1 VTPEVISLIV
11 AHLRLVLIAI
21 AAGSVLGLGIG
32 IVAARNR
39 LVERGALGAA
49 SLIQAVP
56 ALALLAAMVPLFAW
70 LGHTSGLP
78 ISGIGELPAL
88 VALTLYAILPIAR
101 GVVVGIRSIDPA
113 VEQAALAVGMT
124 DRQRFRLV
132 DRPLAMPATLAGLR
146 TATAWTVGMA
156 TLATPIGARSLGNLI
171 FSGLQTRHY
180 DQVAI
185 GCAAAAIMAIVL
197 DALLA
202 LAERRA
208 RGRHPGSVGATV
220 FGTIGVAAAL
230 AVVVG
235 LAPSAALRPIR
246 IGAKSFTEQ
255 LILAEV
261 LRCAVGDASP
271 VEVRPSLGT
280 TVAFDAVRSGELDAY
295 VEYTGTAWS
304 TIMKRTAQVDR
315 NAMRAEVTA
324 ALQSDFGVRVVANL
338 GFENAY
344 ALVVSAD
351 NPAQRISDLGA
362 ASSKLFG
369 GDYEF
374 FERSEWQ
381 ALRTSYGLAPRE
393 TRAMDPSLLYDA
405 LATAAVDV
413 IAGYTTDGRVDA
425 LHLRVLADDHGAIP
439 PYDAIVV
446 ISERL
451 AREQPEIAARL
462 AALEGS
468 IDAATMRRWNA
479 AVDSGSVTPAAAV
492 REHAGCRK
500 PAVD

>member
-1 VTPEVISLIV
+1 MTSDVLSLFV

-21 AAGSVLGLGIG
+21 GVGSVFGLTIG

-39 LVERGALGAA
+39 FVERSALGAA

-70 LGHTSGLP
+70 LGHVSGLP
-78 ISGIGELPAL
+78 ISGIGEVPAL

-113 VEQAALAVGMT
+113 VDQAALAVGMT

-132 DRPLAMPATLAGLR
+132 DLPLAMPATLAGLR

-180 DQVAI
+180 DQVAL
-185 GCAAAAIMAIVL
+185 GCAAAAAMAISL
-197 DALLA
+197 DALLTW
-202 LAERRA
+202 AERRA
-208 RGRHPGSVGATV
+208 RGRRPGRVAAVVFGAIGMATVGAV
-220 FGTIGVAAAL
+220 I
-230 AVVVG
+230 VG
-235 LAPSAALRPIR
+235 LAPSSAARPIR

-261 LRCAVGDASP
+261 LRCAVGNNSP

-280 TVAFDAVRSGELDAY
+280 TVAFDAVRSGDLDAY

-304 TIMKRTAQVDR
+304 TILKRTTQVDR
-315 NAMRAEVTA
+315 ETMRSEVAA
-324 ALQSDFGVRVVANL
+324 ALQRDFGVRVVADL

-344 ALVVSAD
+344 ALVVRAD

-362 ASSKLFG
+362 AATSLFG

-381 ALRTSYGLAPRE
+381 ALRASYGLAPRE

-405 LATAAVDV
+405 LSTGGVDV
-413 IAGYTTDGRVDA
+413 IAGYTTDGRIDA
-425 LHLRVLADDHGAIP
+425 MHLHVLSDDRGAIP

-446 ISERL
+446 VSERL
-451 AREQPEIAARL
+451 ARDQPEIAARF
-462 AALEGS
+462 AALEHS
-468 IDAATMRRWNA
+468 IDPERMRRWNA
-479 AVDSGSVTPAAAV
+479 AVDSGGATPAAVV
-492 REHAGCRK
+492 RDHPACR
-500 PAVD
+500 